1 MLGQGNRVGWCR
13 YNVENQNTECKDFTF
28 FHFRSVKTCFLLRG
42 CTDKR
47 PKCTEEESCV
57 SGKAEGRRIF

>member
-1 MLGQGNRVGWCR
+1 M
-13 YNVENQNTECKDFTF
+13 ENQNTECKDFTF
-28 FHFRSVKTCFLLRG
+28 FHFRSIKTCFLLRG